1 MSTISQRSF
10 SSGEVAPAL
19 YARVDTS
26 RYATGLK
33 TLRNQFVMRHGG
45 AANRPGTEFIGE
57 VKDSTKAVRLIPFVF
72 SDTQT
77 YVLEFGDQYMRVIKN
92 GDYVKLT
99 AQNITAITNANPC
112 VVTYSGADTYAN
124 ADQVYISGITG
135 AIGTYL
141 NGRTFKVA
149 GLNAGANTFQ
159 LNYLDGTAVDST
171 AFGSYT
177 SGGSVEEIYTIT
189 TPYLEAD
196 LPLIQYAQSADV
208 VTLVHKSYAIRELSR
223 TGDASW
229 TLSSFTQSAGPTNF
243 GYTSG
248 PTIGSSGTTTY
259 YTWTFVGKNGAE
271 SAPYSPALGTS
282 ITPSTG
288 TPASI
293 SWTTDGDGVYDI
305 LGINVY
311 KSTYGSGGPFYFMG
325 FYETGGG
332 TSGFDDSGVPVDT
345 STPLPVAR
353 DILASAGNYPGV
365 VGLTQQRRAFAS
377 STNET
382 ETAWLSASSD
392 YGNFYKYEPTSDSD
406 AVIFSLAGNRVAEIR
421 HIIDLGSPVVFTNSS
436 EFALQGDGGV
446 LTPFAINPKEY
457 SKNGASTLAPLL
469 IDSTALY
476 VQARGSAVRDLNFDY
491 QVDGYRGNDLTIFA
505 AHLVDGYTID
515 DWAYQ
520 AIPHSVVWAVRGDGT
535 LLSLTYVREQQ
546 ILGWARHDFD
556 GGLVE
561 NVCVVPEGTE
571 DAVYVVVQ
579 RTIDDRSVRYIER
592 LTQRRVD
599 DRKDMI
605 FMDSALSYDGRN
617 DTATTMT
624 LSGGTN
630 WTYDE
635 TLTLTASASF
645 FTAADVGNK
654 IYLYDSDGNE
664 LRLTITAYTS
674 GTVVSAT
681 PHQTVDAS
689 LRSSAQTTWTRAVD
703 QLTGLWHLEGLD
715 VSILADGAVVA
726 SPNNPAYTVV
736 TVTNGTVTLSE
747 ARGVIHVGI
756 PYVADL
762 ETLDIDTAEGETLS
776 DKKKLV
782 NRLTVHLEESAGL
795 FVGRQEPTGTDLL
808 EGLVEL
814 KLRGLEMYGDP
825 TALKTGIATV
835 NIEANWNSNGHVFI
849 RQVDPLPM
857 SILAVSPAGYLP
869 FK

>member
-45 AANRPGTEFIGE
+45 AANRPGTAFIGE
-57 VKDSTKAVRLIPFVF
+57 VRDSTKAVRLIPFVF

-171 AFGSYT
+171 AFGAYT
-177 SGGSVEEIYTIT
+177 SGGTVEEIYTVT

-208 VTLVHKSYAIRELSR
+208 MYLANSSYQPRTLSR
-223 TGDASW
+223 VSDASW
-229 TLSSFTQSAGPTNF
+229 TMALFVTTSPATLNGIVQTFAGTGGTGSVNSYTLTALDENGQECEPIIYANSIGVASTGSPVTLSWTLKGGSTAPYQWAVYKKTETSGSFGFIAIVDGADTGLKDDGIPPDTSQLPPQYRDLFDDADEFPAVVALAQQRLIFGASNNEPEKIWASLIGSYANFNVSQPIEDSDSVVFEIAGNKINKIRHVIDLGKLLILTQS
-243 GYTSG
+243 SEL
-248 PTIGSSGTTTY
+248 
-259 YTWTFVGKNGAE
+259 V
-271 SAPYSPALGTS
+271 ALGNQDGV
-282 ITPSTG
+282 ITPS
-288 TPASI
+288 AVNI
-293 SWTTDGDGVYDI
+293 KTD
-305 LGINVY
+305 
-311 KSTYGSGGPFYFMG
+311 
-325 FYETGGG
+325 
-332 TSGFDDSGVPVDT
+332 
-345 STPLPVAR
+345 
-353 DILASAGNYPGV
+353 
-365 VGLTQQRRAFAS
+365 
-377 STNET
+377 
-382 ETAWLSASSD
+382 
-392 YGNFYKYEPTSDSD
+392 
-406 AVIFSLAGNRVAEIR
+406 
-421 HIIDLGSPVVFTNSS
+421 
-436 EFALQGDGGV
+436 
-446 LTPFAINPKEY
+446 

-491 QVDGYRGNDLTIFA
+491 QVDGYRGNDLTVFA

-579 RTIDDRSVRYIER
+579 RTIDGRSVRYIER
-592 LTQRRVD
+592 MTQRRVD

-605 FMDSALSYDGRN
+605 FMDSSLSYDGRN

-654 IYLYDSDGNE
+654 IFLYDSAGDE

-674 GTVVSAT
+674 GTVVSVT
-681 PHQTVDAS
+681 PHKTVVAG
-689 LRSSAQTTWTRAVD
+689 LRSAAQTTWTRAVD
-703 QLTGLWHLEGLD
+703 ELTGLWHLEGMD

-726 SPNNPAYTVV
+726 SPYNASYTTA
-736 TVTNGTVTLSE
+736 TVANGTVTLDE
-747 ARGVIHVGI
+747 ARGVIHVGL
-756 PYVADL
+756 PYISDL

-782 NRLTVHLEESAGL
+782 NRVTLHLEESGGIFAGS
-795 FVGRQEPTGTDLL
+795 QEPSGTDPL
-808 EGLVEL
+808 EGLYEL
-814 KLRGLEMYGDP
+814 KLREFELPGTP
-825 TALKTGIATV
+825 TELKTGTV
-835 NIEANWNSNGHVFI
+835 GINIEANWNSNGHVFI

-857 SILAVSPAGYLP
+857 SILAVSPAGFLP

>member
-1 MSTISQRSF
+1 M
-10 SSGEVAPAL
+10 APAL

-92 GDYVKLT
+92 GDHVKLT

-171 AFGSYT
+171 AFGAYT
-177 SGGSVEEIYTIT
+177 SGGTVEEIYTVT
-189 TPYLEAD
+189 TPPYLESE
-196 LPLIQYAQSADV
+196 LPDIQFTQSADV
-208 VTLVHKSYAIRELSR
+208 ITLAHPSHTPFELSR
-223 TGDASW
+223 TGDTSW
-229 TLSSFTQSAGPTNF
+229 TFSVIQFASDVAPPNAASP
-243 GYTSG
+243 TSG
-248 PTIGSSGTTTY
+248 TATYWRVTSISADTGEESTGFAILQSGTVPSGGTPVTLKVTCDNTLVSHVNFYRLQNDGYYFIGSVAAADGGTT
-259 YTWTFVGKNGAE
+259 WLIDNG
-271 SAPYSPALGTS
+271 
-282 ITPSTG
+282 IT
-288 TPASI
+288 
-293 SWTTDGDGVYDI
+293 V
-305 LGINVY
+305 
-311 KSTYGSGGPFYFMG
+311 
-325 FYETGGG
+325 
-332 TSGFDDSGVPVDT
+332 DDSA
-345 STPLPVAR
+345 SLPVTP
-353 DILASAGNYPGV
+353 DIYDAADEYPGV
-365 VGLTQQRRAFAS
+365 TGIVQQRRAFAR
-377 STNET
+377 TNNNVE
-382 ETAWLSASSD
+382 EVRLSRVGA
-392 YGNFYKYEPTSDSD
+392 YKNFANDS
-406 AVIFSLAGNRVAEIR
+406 VIEDDDPIKFTLAGQRVNEIR
-421 HIIDLGSPVVFTNSS
+421 HIIDIGNPVLFTAEAEIALG
-436 EFALQGDGGV
+436 AGGGA
-446 LTPFAINPKEY
+446 LTPSSVDPKTY
-457 SKNGASTLAPLL
+457 SRNGASKLRPLI

-491 QVDGYRGNDLTIFA
+491 QVDGYRGNDLTVFA

-579 RTIDDRSVRYIER
+579 RTIDGRSVRYIER
-592 LTQRRVD
+592 MTQRRVD

-605 FMDSALSYDGRN
+605 FMDSSLSYDGRN

-654 IYLYDSDGNE
+654 VFLYDSAGDE

-674 GTVVSAT
+674 ATVVSVT
-681 PHQTVDAS
+681 PHKTVVAG
-689 LRSSAQTTWTRAVD
+689 LRSAAQTTWTRAVD
-703 QLTGLWHLEGLD
+703 ELTGLWHLEGMD

-726 SPNNPAYTVV
+726 SPYNASYTTA
-736 TVTNGTVTLSE
+736 TVANGTVTLDE
-747 ARGVIHVGI
+747 ARGVIHVGL
-756 PYVADL
+756 PYISDL

-782 NRLTVHLEESAGL
+782 NRVTLHLEESGGIFAGS
-795 FVGRQEPTGTDLL
+795 QEPSGTDPL
-808 EGLVEL
+808 EGLYEL
-814 KLRGLEMYGDP
+814 KLREFELPGTP
-825 TALKTGIATV
+825 TELKTGTV
-835 NIEANWNSNGHVFI
+835 GINIEANWNSNGHVFI

-857 SILAVSPAGYLP
+857 SILAVSPAGFLP

>member
-1 MSTISQRSF
+1 
-10 SSGEVAPAL
+10 
-19 YARVDTS
+19 
-26 RYATGLK
+26 
-33 TLRNQFVMRHGG
+33 MRHGG
-45 AANRPGTEFIGE
+45 AANRPGTAFIGE
-57 VKDSTKAVRLIPFVF
+57 VRDSTKAVRLIPFVF

-124 ADQVYISGITG
+124 GDQVYISGITG
-135 AIGTYL
+135 AIGAYL

-171 AFGSYT
+171 AFGAYT
-177 SGGSVEEIYTIT
+177 SGGTAEEIYTVT

-229 TLSSFTQSAGPTNF
+229 TLATA
-243 GYTSG
+243 
-248 PTIGSSGTTTY
+248 TIGDLLNAGVQGLSLTGYPGTAYHYTVTGIDEFGQESTVLILPGSG
-259 YTWTFVGKNGAE
+259 
-271 SAPYSPALGTS
+271 LGTN
-282 ITPSTG
+282 TVPSTA
-288 TPASI
+288 TPV
-293 SWTTDGDGVYDI
+293 T
-305 LGINVY
+305 LGWSLKTGSTSPLFYNVY
-311 KSTYGSGGPFYFMG
+311 RS
-325 FYETGGG
+325 
-332 TSGFDDSGVPVDT
+332 DSGVDGDYGYIGEVDGESGSFVDRGVPPDFSVSPPVDT
-345 STPLPVAR
+345 SLFGTT
-353 DILASAGNYPGV
+353 DDYPGAV
-365 VGLTQQRRAFAS
+365 AYIQQRRWFAS
-377 STNET
+377 SNNDPEKV
-382 ETAWLSASSD
+382 WASRIGAFG
-392 YGNFYKYEPTSDSD
+392 YFYKTSPITDD
-406 AVIFSLAGNRVAEIR
+406 DRVIFELSGSRVAEVR
-421 HIIDLGSPVVFTNSS
+421 HLIDLGSPVIFTNSS
-436 EFALQGDGGV
+436 EFSLQGDGGAI
-446 LTPFAINPKEY
+446 TPSAINPKQY
-457 SKNGASTLAPLL
+457 SKNGSSELAPLL

-491 QVDGYRGNDLTIFA
+491 QVDGYRGNDLTVFA

-579 RTIDDRSVRYIER
+579 RTIDGRSVRYIER
-592 LTQRRVD
+592 MTQRRVD

-654 IYLYDSDGNE
+654 IFLYDSEGDE
-664 LRLTITAYTS
+664 LRITITAYTS
-674 GTVVSAT
+674 GTVVSGTA
-681 PHQTVDAS
+681 HKTVVAG
-689 LRSSAQTTWTRAVD
+689 LRNSAQTTWTRAVD
-703 QLTGLWHLEGLD
+703 ELTGLWHLEGMD

-726 SPNNPAYTVV
+726 SPYNASYTTA
-736 TVTNGTVTLSE
+736 TVTNGTVTLDE
-747 ARGVIHVGI
+747 ARGVIHVGL
-756 PYVADL
+756 PYISDL

-782 NRLTVHLEESAGL
+782 NRVTLHLEESGGIFAGS
-795 FVGRQEPTGTDLL
+795 QEPSGTDPL
-808 EGLVEL
+808 EGLYEL
-814 KLRGLEMYGDP
+814 KLREFELPGTP
-825 TALKTGIATV
+825 TELKTGTV
-835 NIEANWNSNGHVFI
+835 GINIEANWNSNGHVFI

-857 SILAVSPAGYLP
+857 SILAVSPAGFLP